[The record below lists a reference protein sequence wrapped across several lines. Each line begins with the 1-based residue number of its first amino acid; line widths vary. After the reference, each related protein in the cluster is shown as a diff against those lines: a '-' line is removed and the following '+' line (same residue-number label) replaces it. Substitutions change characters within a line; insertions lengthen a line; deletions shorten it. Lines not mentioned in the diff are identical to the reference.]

1 MSHQPKEILGGVG
14 ALLGER
20 WREIILIGA
29 LLANLFAMLALL
41 GYAPEDPTWLH
52 PNTGRVSNP
61 CGPIGALLAD
71 ALFQVFGYGAWGA
84 FGAMVVCVLA
94 LAGRPVFAP
103 VRTLN
108 GSACFI
114 AGLGLVHL
122 ALRPGEA
129 FPPGGWVG
137 QTAAEGLEAGVGT
150 VGAALGLMGV
160 VLVTVTIL
168 GNIRWGS
175 VARRIV
181 EAAEARWPAVRSLLQ
196 RFGAAGTGVA
206 KRGVFAS
213 VGMLRDAVT
222 NSFRATTGL
231 GVRMVRSFSGTGDPD
246 SAPSVIDDLEADPDL
261 LVPSESIATAHS
273 MPVVAEV
280 QWEPTVAGDSS
291 EIREM
296 FTDVAPRNV
305 QDRSTGGSFAG
316 SQIDSQARPA
326 PIDGFER
333 TQPGQIEHTVPGEA
347 VQTGGSPAS
356 SHGITLTPSP
366 PDERSSEPD
375 ALLDFEPAEPVPE
388 RNSRPEP
395 ETPRPPRQRQL
406 GVEIAQALEQRSDDD
421 GGEVSKRK
429 GWSNFKLPKL
439 SLLDIVPDQ
448 EAVFD
453 SDDLRRLAQKVEETL
468 ESFKVT
474 GEVTNVRVGPVVTI
488 FEYSP
493 DPGIKVSK
501 ISGLSDDLAMSLCAL
516 SVRIVAPI
524 PGKGVVGIEIPSP
537 TRLNIYFR
545 EILNTPAFRNTK
557 YELPVAL
564 GKDVEGKAVIAN
576 LVKMPH
582 LLVAG
587 TTGAGKSVGV
597 NGMLMSMLYTCP
609 PDELRL
615 LLIDPKQ
622 LEFKMYDDIPHLLHP
637 VVTDP
642 KKAQAAL
649 DWAVREMEDRYS
661 MLAAWNTRNIVSFNE
676 KVEKEAKNWT
686 PEKARK
692 YAPKGWDESQPLPG
706 PEKMPFIVIVID
718 ELADLMMVAKKEI
731 EQSVARLAQK
741 ARACGIHL
749 ILATQRPSADV
760 VTGLIKSNMPTRIGF
775 KLKSALDSRVILD
788 ENGAERLLGRGDM
801 LYSPNGGLLQRV
813 HGAFVSDDEVERV
826 CDYCRE
832 QAKPDYIDAVT
843 ADSSDG
849 EGVSDDDRDELFND
863 AVELCIAQDKAST
876 SMIQRHLKIG
886 YNRAA
891 RIVDQMEACGVI
903 GPADGARPREVLV
916 SENVFG

>member
-1 MSHQPKEILGGVG
+1 
-14 ALLGER
+14 
-20 WREIILIGA
+20 
-29 LLANLFAMLALL
+29 
-41 GYAPEDPTWLH
+41 
-52 PNTGRVSNP
+52 
-61 CGPIGALLAD
+61 
-71 ALFQVFGYGAWGA
+71 
-84 FGAMVVCVLA
+84 
-94 LAGRPVFAP
+94 
-103 VRTLN
+103 
-108 GSACFI
+108 
-114 AGLGLVHL
+114 
-122 ALRPGEA
+122 
-129 FPPGGWVG
+129 
-137 QTAAEGLEAGVGT
+137 
-150 VGAALGLMGV
+150 
-160 VLVTVTIL
+160 
-168 GNIRWGS
+168 
-175 VARRIV
+175 
-181 EAAEARWPAVRSLLQ
+181 
-196 RFGAAGTGVA
+196 
-206 KRGVFAS
+206 
-213 VGMLRDAVT
+213 
-222 NSFRATTGL
+222 
-231 GVRMVRSFSGTGDPD
+231 MVRSFSSTGDPD
-246 SAPSVIDDLEADPDL
+246 TAPSVIDDLEADPDL

-280 QWEPTVAGDSS
+280 QWEPTVAGESS

-296 FTDVAPRNV
+296 FTDVPPRNV
-305 QDRSTGGSFAG
+305 QDRSTGGSFASSFAG
-316 SQIDSQARPA
+316 SQVDSDVRPA
-326 PIDGFER
+326 PLDGFER
-333 TQPGQIEHTVPGEA
+333 TQPGQIEHTVPGEPEA
-347 VQTGGSPAS
+347 VGSHAAPPS
-356 SHGITLTPSP
+356 THGVTLTPSP
-366 PDERSSEPD
+366 PAVSVAAPEPIDADE
-375 ALLDFEPAEPVPE
+375 LLDFEPAEPVPE

-395 ETPRPPRQRQL
+395 PTPVPPRQRQL
-406 GVEIAQALEQRSDDD
+406 GVEIAKALEQRSDDD
-421 GGEVSKRK
+421 GGEVSKRR
-429 GWSNFKLPKL
+429 GWSDFKLPKL
-439 SLLDIVPDQ
+439 SLLDIVPEQ
-448 EAVFD
+448 QAVFD
-453 SDDLRRLAQKVEETL
+453 GDELRRLAQKVEETL

-474 GEVTNVRVGPVVTI
+474 GQVTNVRVGPVVTI

-493 DPGIKVSK
+493 DAGIKVSK
-501 ISGLSDDLAMSLCAL
+501 IAGLSDDLAMSLCAL

-545 EILNTPAFRNTK
+545 EILNTPDFRNTK
-557 YELPVAL
+557 FELPVAL
-564 GKDVEGKAVIAN
+564 GKDVEGKPVIAN

-597 NGMLMSMLYTCP
+597 NGMLMSLLYTCP

-661 MLAAWNTRNIVSFNE
+661 MLAAWNTRNIVSFNA
-676 KVEKEAKNWT
+676 KVEKEAQNWT
-686 PEKARK
+686 PEKARR
-692 YAPKGWDESQPLPG
+692 YAPKGWDETQPLPG

-832 QAKPDYIDAVT
+832 QAEPDYIDAVT
-843 ADSSDG
+843 ADSSEG
-849 EGVSDDDRDELFND
+849 EGVSDEDRDELFGD
-863 AVELCIAQDKAST
+863 AVEICIANGKAST

-903 GPADGARPREVLV
+903 GPADGARPREVLI